1 VLVPPGIVYFVPA
14 ALVVLLVPGPAV
26 IYISTKSL
34 AEGKRA
40 GLVSV
45 LGVQLADLTHALF
58 AAAGLSAILL
68 TSSLAFDAVKFLGAG
83 YLIYLGLRSILS
95 REGGSTA
102 QSFLPVRTK
111 PSRVFA
117 NGFLVDLLN
126 PKTALFFYAF
136 LPQFVGPPA
145 GAAAAEQ
152 ILFLGIVFVLL
163 GLCTDSSYALF
174 GSLVRNLLSKTS
186 RFRKSG
192 KYVTGGIYLAIGVIA
207 ATVNSKE

>member
-1 VLVPPGIVYFVPA
+1 MIPPGIIYFVPA
-14 ALVVLLVPGPAV
+14 ALVVLLAPGPAV
-26 IYISTKSL
+26 LYISTKSL

-58 AAAGLSAILL
+58 AAGGLSAILL

-95 REGGSTA
+95 REDRSAA
-102 QSFLPVRTK
+102 QSLPVRTE
-111 PSRVFA
+111 PSKVFV

-136 LPQFVGPPA
+136 LPQFVSPPA
-145 GAAAAEQ
+145 GAVTEQ
-152 ILFLGIVFVLL
+152 ILILGIVFVLL

-174 GSLVRNLLSKTS
+174 GSFVRNLLSKSS

-192 KYVTGGIYLAIGVIA
+192 RYLTGGIYLAIGVIA

>member
-1 VLVPPGIVYFVPA
+1 MLIPPGIVYFVPA
-14 ALVVLLVPGPAV
+14 ALVILLVPGPAV

-68 TSSLAFDAVKFLGAG
+68 TSSLAFDVVKFLGAG

-95 REGGSTA
+95 REDRSTA
-102 QSFLPVRTK
+102 QSLPVRTK
-111 PSRVFA
+111 PSTVFV

-145 GAAAAEQ
+145 GTAAAEQ
-152 ILFLGIVFVLL
+152 ILVLGIVFVLL

-192 KYVTGGIYLAIGVIA
+192 KYLTGGIYLAIGVIA
-207 ATVNSKE
+207 ATVNSKD

>member
-1 VLVPPGIVYFVPA
+1 LIPPGIVYFVPA

-26 IYISTKSL
+26 LYISTKSL

-95 REGGSTA
+95 REDRSAA
-102 QSFLPVRTK
+102 QSLPVRTE
-111 PSRVFA
+111 PSKVFV

-136 LPQFVGPPA
+136 LPQFVSPLRV
-145 GAAAAEQ
+145 Q
-152 ILFLGIVFVLL
+152 
-163 GLCTDSSYALF
+163 
-174 GSLVRNLLSKTS
+174 
-186 RFRKSG
+186 
-192 KYVTGGIYLAIGVIA
+192 
-207 ATVNSKE
+207 